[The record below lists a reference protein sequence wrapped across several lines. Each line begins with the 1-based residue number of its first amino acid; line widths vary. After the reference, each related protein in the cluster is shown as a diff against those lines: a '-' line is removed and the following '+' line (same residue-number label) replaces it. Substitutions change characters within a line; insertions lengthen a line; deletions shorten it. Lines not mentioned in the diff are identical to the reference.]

1 VQHGI
6 LFEVIQQLRF
16 NLHHRPAGTTLA
28 LKSFFRKGR
37 QYIGHQPS
45 MKMQDLRSA
54 NRKSRIENL
63 NWAGLLTLILLLGYV
78 GMAEAQQPKKSWRIG
93 FISSMSPVAYAHLY
107 SAFQQGLGDLGYVDG
122 QNVIIKARWAEG
134 NTERLPELAAE
145 LVGEKVDIIVS
156 TGGTLT
162 ALATKAATTHIPVVF
177 TAGGDLIRVGLISS
191 LARPGGNLTGLNLLT
206 TELGIKRLEL
216 LKESFPK
223 IRRVAILGN
232 PTNPNHAMQVNE
244 TQAAAKQLGLQ
255 VQVLEARNLNEVETA
270 FSKLSEK
277 SVSALLMLPDSM
289 LNAHRERSAEL
300 ATKSR
305 VPAIFEFK
313 EFVEA
318 GGLMSYGTNIVAV
331 YRRVA
336 VYVDKIV
343 KGAKPSDLPVEQPT
357 NFEFVINLK
366 TANQMGVTIPPNVLS
381 RADKVI
387 R

>member
-1 VQHGI
+1 M
-6 LFEVIQQLRF
+6 F
-16 NLHHRPAGTTLA
+16 
-28 LKSFFRKGR
+28 
-37 QYIGHQPS
+37 
-45 MKMQDLRSA
+45 
-54 NRKSRIENL
+54 
-63 NWAGLLTLILLLGYV
+63 ILLVGDV

-107 SAFQQGLGDLGYVDG
+107 SAFQQGLGDLGYIEG
-122 QNVIIKARWAEG
+122 QNVVIKARWAEG

-145 LVGEKVDIIVS
+145 LVGDKVDLIVS

-162 ALATKAATTHIPVVF
+162 ALATKAATTQIPIVF
-177 TAGGDLIRVGLISS
+177 TAGGDLVRVGLISS

-206 TELGIKRLEL
+206 TELGVKRLEL

-223 IRRVAILGN
+223 IRRVGILGN

-255 VQVLEARNLNEVETA
+255 VQVLEARNLDEVETA
-270 FSKLSEK
+270 FLKLAEK
-277 SVSALLMLPDSM
+277 SVSALLMMPDSI
-289 LNAHRERSAEL
+289 LNAHRERIAEL

-305 VPAIFEFK
+305 IPAIFEFK

>member
-1 VQHGI
+1 MKA
-6 LFEVIQQLRF
+6 R
-16 NLHHRPAGTTLA
+16 A
-28 LKSFFRKGR
+28 
-37 QYIGHQPS
+37 YIGHRPQLRI
-45 MKMQDLRSA
+45 QDLRSDQHKA
-54 NRKSRIENL
+54 KARPYETLRAGSEPSRRSIHPK
-63 NWAGLLTLILLLGYV
+63 WTAIFVVVVTLAALAIV
-78 GMAEAQQPKKSWRIG
+78 AEAQQPKKVWRIG
-93 FISSMSPVAYAHLY
+93 FLSSMAPGPYAHLY
-107 SAFQQGLGDLGYVDG
+107 NAFQQGLGDLGYIDG
-122 QNVIIKARWAEG
+122 QNVMIKARWAEG
-134 NTERLPELAAE
+134 NTELLPGLAAD
-145 LVGEKVDIIVS
+145 LVEQKVDLIVS

-162 ALATKAATTHIPVVF
+162 AMAAKAATTNTPVVF
-177 TAGGDLIRVGLISS
+177 TAGGDLVRVGLISS

-216 LKESFPK
+216 LKEAFPK
-223 IRRVAILGN
+223 IRRVGILGN
-232 PTNPNHAMQVNE
+232 PTNPNHTTQVNE
-244 TQAAAKQLGLQ
+244 TQAAAKELGLQ
-255 VQVLEARNLNEVETA
+255 VQVLEARNLNEVEA
-270 FSKLSEK
+270 VFSNLSEK
-277 SVSALLMLPDSM
+277 SVSALLMLPDAM

-366 TANQMGVTIPPNVLS
+366 AGKQAGLTASGDES
-381 RADKVI
+381 
-387 R
+387 

>member
-1 VQHGI
+1 MKARAYIGQP
-6 LFEVIQQLRF
+6 QLR
-16 NLHHRPAGTTLA
+16 
-28 LKSFFRKGR
+28 
-37 QYIGHQPS
+37 I
-45 MKMQDLRSA
+45 QDLRSDQHKGKA
-54 NRKSRIENL
+54 RPYETLSPGSEPSRRSIYPK
-63 NWAGLLTLILLLGYV
+63 WTAIFVVVVTLAALAIV
-78 GMAEAQQPKKSWRIG
+78 AEARQPKKLWRIG
-93 FISSMSPVAYAHLY
+93 FLSSMSPGAYAHLY
-107 SAFQQGLGDLGYVDG
+107 TAFQQGLGDFGYIDG
-122 QNVIIKARWAEG
+122 QNVTIKARWAEG

-145 LVGEKVDIIVS
+145 LVGQKVDLIVS
-156 TGGTLT
+156 TGGTLS
-162 ALATKAATTHIPVVF
+162 ALAAKAATTNTPIVF

-216 LKESFPK
+216 LKETFPK
-223 IRRVAILGN
+223 IRRVGIVGN
-232 PTNPNHAMQVNE
+232 PTNPNHTMQVNE
-244 TQAAAKQLGLQ
+244 TQAAAKDLGLQ
-255 VQVLEARNLNEVETA
+255 IQVLEARNLNEVETV

-336 VYVDKIV
+336 VYIDKIV

-366 TANQMGVTIPPNVLS
+366 AAKQIGVTIPPNVLS

>member
-1 VQHGI
+1 VTAR
-6 LFEVIQQLRF
+6 E
-16 NLHHRPAGTTLA
+16 
-28 LKSFFRKGR
+28 
-37 QYIGHQPS
+37 YIGDQLHIEV
-45 MKMQDLRSA
+45 QDLRSDNQKSKIA
-54 NRKSRIENL
+54 NLKS
-63 NWAGLLTLILLLGYV
+63 AGLLLLILLVGYV
-78 GMAEAQQPKKSWRIG
+78 GMAEAQQPKKVWRIG
-93 FISSMSPVAYAHLY
+93 FLSSMSPGAYAHLY
-107 SAFQQGLGDLGYVDG
+107 AAFQQGLGDLGYIDG
-122 QNVIIKARWAEG
+122 QNVMIKARWAEG

-145 LVGEKVDIIVS
+145 LVGQKVDLIVS

-162 ALATKAATTHIPVVF
+162 ALAAKAATTNTPVVF

-216 LKESFPK
+216 LKETFPK
-223 IRRVAILGN
+223 IRRVGILGN
-232 PTNPNHAMQVNE
+232 PANPNHTIQVNE

-255 VQVLEARNLNEVETA
+255 VQVLEARNLNEVEA
-270 FSKLSEK
+270 VFSKLYEK
-277 SVSALLMLPDSM
+277 NVSALLMLPDAM

-336 VYVDKIV
+336 VYIDKIV
-343 KGAKPSDLPVEQPT
+343 KGAKPLELPVEQPT

-366 TANQMGVTIPPNVLS
+366 AAKQMGLTIPPNVLS

>member
-1 VQHGI
+1 
-6 LFEVIQQLRF
+6 
-16 NLHHRPAGTTLA
+16 
-28 LKSFFRKGR
+28 
-37 QYIGHQPS
+37 

-54 NRKSRIENL
+54 NRKSKIGDL
-63 NWAGLLTLILLLGYV
+63 KWAGLLMLILLLGYV
-78 GMAEAQQPKKSWRIG
+78 GMAQAQQPKKVWRIG
-93 FISSMSPVAYAHLY
+93 FLSSMAPGPYAHLY
-107 SAFQQGLGDLGYVDG
+107 KAFQQGLGDLGYIDG
-122 QNVIIKARWAEG
+122 HNVIIKARWAEG

-145 LVGEKVDIIVS
+145 LVGQQVDLLVS
-156 TGGTLT
+156 TGGTLS
-162 ALATKAATTHIPVVF
+162 AMAAKAATTNTPVVF
-177 TAGGDLIRVGLISS
+177 TAGGDLVRVGLISS

-216 LKESFPK
+216 LKETFPK
-223 IRRVAILGN
+223 IRRVGILGN
-232 PTNPNHAMQVNE
+232 PANPNHAIQVND
-244 TQAAAKQLGLQ
+244 TLAAAKELGLQ
-255 VQVLEARNLNEVETA
+255 VQVLEARNLNEVEA
-270 FSKLSEK
+270 VFSKLSEK
-277 SVSALLMLPDSM
+277 NVSALLMLPDAM

-336 VYVDKIV
+336 VYIDKIV
-343 KGAKPSDLPVEQPT
+343 KGAKPSELPVEQPT

-366 TANQMGVTIPPNVLS
+366 AAQQMGLTLPPNVLS

>member
-1 VQHGI
+1 MGLVKARAYIGYRP
-6 LFEVIQQLRF
+6 QLR
-16 NLHHRPAGTTLA
+16 
-28 LKSFFRKGR
+28 
-37 QYIGHQPS
+37 I
-45 MKMQDLRSA
+45 QDLRSDPHKA
-54 NRKSRIENL
+54 KARPYETLRPGSEPSRRSIHPK
-63 NWAGLLTLILLLGYV
+63 WPAIFVVVVTLAALAIV
-78 GMAEAQQPKKSWRIG
+78 AEAQQPKKIWRIG
-93 FISSMSPVAYAHLY
+93 FLSSMSPGAYAHLY
-107 SAFQQGLGDLGYVDG
+107 TAFQQGLGDFGYIDG
-122 QNVIIKARWAEG
+122 QNVTIKARWAEG

-145 LVGEKVDIIVS
+145 LVGQKVDLIVS

-162 ALATKAATTHIPVVF
+162 ALAAKAATTNTPIVF

-216 LKESFPK
+216 LKETFPK
-223 IRRVAILGN
+223 IRRVGIVGN
-232 PTNPNHAMQVNE
+232 PTNPNHTMQVNE
-244 TQAAAKQLGLQ
+244 TQAAAKELGLQ
-255 VQVLEARNLNEVETA
+255 IQVLEARTLNEVETV

-277 SVSALLMLPDSM
+277 SVSALLMLPDPM
-289 LNAHRERSAEL
+289 LNTHRERSAEL

-318 GGLMSYGTNIVAV
+318 GGLMSYGTNIVTV

-336 VYVDKIV
+336 VYIDKIV
-343 KGAKPSDLPVEQPT
+343 KGAKPSELPVEQPT

-366 TANQMGVTIPPNVLS
+366 AAKQMGLTIPPNVLS

>member
-1 VQHGI
+1 MKARAYIGYRP
-6 LFEVIQQLRF
+6 QLR
-16 NLHHRPAGTTLA
+16 
-28 LKSFFRKGR
+28 
-37 QYIGHQPS
+37 I
-45 MKMQDLRSA
+45 QDLRSDQHKA
-54 NRKSRIENL
+54 KARPYETLRAGSEPSRRSIHPK
-63 NWAGLLTLILLLGYV
+63 WTAIFVVVVTLAALAIV
-78 GMAEAQQPKKSWRIG
+78 AEAQQPKKVWRIG
-93 FISSMSPVAYAHLY
+93 FLSSMAPGPYAHLY
-107 SAFQQGLGDLGYVDG
+107 NAFQQGLGDLGYIDG
-122 QNVIIKARWAEG
+122 QNVMIKARWAEG
-134 NTERLPELAAE
+134 NTELLPGLAAD
-145 LVGEKVDIIVS
+145 LVEQKVDLIVS

-162 ALATKAATTHIPVVF
+162 AMAAKAATTNTPVVF
-177 TAGGDLIRVGLISS
+177 TAGGDLVRVGLISS

-216 LKESFPK
+216 LKEAFPK
-223 IRRVAILGN
+223 IRRVGILGN
-232 PTNPNHAMQVNE
+232 PTNPNHTTQVNE
-244 TQAAAKQLGLQ
+244 TQAAAKELGLQ
-255 VQVLEARNLNEVETA
+255 VQVLEARNLNEVEA
-270 FSKLSEK
+270 VFSNLSEK
-277 SVSALLMLPDSM
+277 SVSALLMLPDAM

-366 TANQMGVTIPPNVLS
+366 SAKQLGLTIPPNVLA
-381 RADKVI
+381 RADRVI

>member
-1 VQHGI
+1 MTARENISNRPHIEVQDI
-6 LFEVIQQLRF
+6 
-16 NLHHRPAGTTLA
+16 
-28 LKSFFRKGR
+28 
-37 QYIGHQPS
+37 
-45 MKMQDLRSA
+45 RSA
-54 NRKSRIENL
+54 NRKSKIRSL
-63 NWAGLLTLILLLGYV
+63 KSAGLLVLISLVGYV
-78 GMAEAQQPKKSWRIG
+78 GMTEAQQPKKTWRIG
-93 FISSMSPVAYAHLY
+93 FISSMSPGAYAHLY

-122 QNVIIKARWAEG
+122 QSVIIKARWAEG
-134 NTERLPELAAE
+134 NTDRLAHLAAE
-145 LVGEKVDIIVS
+145 LVGEKVDLIVS
-156 TGGTLT
+156 TGGVLT
-162 ALATKAATTHIPVVF
+162 ALATKEATSHIPVVF

-206 TELGIKRLEL
+206 TELGVKRLEL

-223 IRRVAILGN
+223 IRRVGILGN
-232 PTNPNHAMQVNE
+232 PSNPNHAMQVSE
-244 TQAAAKQLGLQ
+244 TEAAAKQLGLQ
-255 VQVLEARNLNEVETA
+255 IQVLEARNLNEVETA
-270 FSKLSEK
+270 FSKLSER

-343 KGAKPSDLPVEQPT
+343 KGAKPSELPVEQPT

>member
-1 VQHGI
+1 MGMEH
-6 LFEVIQQLRF
+6 LR
-16 NLHHRPAGTTLA
+16 LG
-28 LKSFFRKGR
+28 
-37 QYIGHQPS
+37 
-45 MKMQDLRSA
+45 
-54 NRKSRIENL
+54 NRKSKTCPELSRRIENL
-63 NWAGLLTLILLLGYV
+63 KWLGLSIIALMLVVTAAV
-78 GMAEAQQPKKSWRIG
+78 AEAQQPKKAWRIG
-93 FISSMSPVAYAHLY
+93 FLSSMSPGAYAHLY
-107 SAFQQGLGDLGYVDG
+107 TAFQQGLGDLGYVDG
-122 QNVIIKARWAEG
+122 KNVMIKARWAEG

-145 LVGEKVDIIVS
+145 LVGLKVDLIVS

-162 ALATKAATTHIPVVF
+162 ALAAKAATTNIPVVF
-177 TAGGDLIRVGLISS
+177 TAGGDLVRGGLISS
-191 LARPGGNLTGLNLLT
+191 LSRPGGNLTGLNLLT
-206 TELGIKRLEL
+206 TDLGIKRLEL
-216 LKESFPK
+216 LKETFPK
-223 IRRVAILGN
+223 IRRVGILGN
-232 PTNPNHAMQVNE
+232 PGNPNHMIQVNE
-244 TQAAAKQLGLQ
+244 TRAAAKELGLQ
-255 VQVLEARNLNEVETA
+255 VQVLEARNLNEVETV

-336 VYVDKIV
+336 VYIDKIV
-343 KGAKPSDLPVEQPT
+343 KGAKPSELPVEQPT

-366 TANQMGVTIPPNVLS
+366 AAKQMGLTIPPNVLS

>member
-1 VQHGI
+1 V
-6 LFEVIQQLRF
+6 VKAR
-16 NLHHRPAGTTLA
+16 A
-28 LKSFFRKGR
+28 
-37 QYIGHQPS
+37 YIGHSKVQH
-45 MKMQDLRSA
+45 LRSDQHKA
-54 NRKSRIENL
+54 KAHRYDKLSPGCEPSRRSIHPKWTAIFL
-63 NWAGLLTLILLLGYV
+63 GVVTLTLVAIV
-78 GMAEAQQPKKSWRIG
+78 AEAQQPKKLWRIG
-93 FISSMSPVAYAHLY
+93 FLSSMSPGAYAHLY
-107 SAFQQGLGDLGYVDG
+107 TAFQQGLGDLGYIDG
-122 QNVIIKARWAEG
+122 QNVTIKTRWAEG
-134 NTERLPELAAE
+134 NTERLPELAAD
-145 LVGEKVDIIVS
+145 LVGQVDLIVS

-162 ALATKAATTHIPVVF
+162 AMAAKAATTNTPVVF

-206 TELGIKRLEL
+206 IELGIKRLEL
-216 LKESFPK
+216 LKEAFPK
-223 IRRVAILGN
+223 IRRVGILGN
-232 PTNPNHAMQVNE
+232 PANPNHAIQVSD
-244 TQAAAKQLGLQ
+244 TQAAAKELGLQ
-255 VQVLEARNLNEVETA
+255 VQVLEARNLNEVEA
-270 FSKLSEK
+270 VFSNLSEK
-277 SVSALLMLPDSM
+277 SVSALLMLPDAM

-305 VPAIFEFK
+305 LPAIFEFK

-343 KGAKPSDLPVEQPT
+343 KGAKPSELPVEQPT

-366 TANQMGVTIPPNVLS
+366 AAKQMGLTIPPNVLS